1 MRDVEQYFSSI
12 LTVTALLQI
21 SKALQELV
29 RLIQTRESSNDIKSD
44 QQQQQHN
51 EVGVYLQLSSAI
63 ERPLSV
69 GRRQCIDE
77 LEVTSKIQA
86 LVQSYIALVTH
97 VRKK

>member
-44 QQQQQHN
+44 QQQQHN